1 VTDDGRGFDA
11 DQPNRTGHFGILD
24 MRERAQSMGSR
35 LKIQTDPAHGTTISV
50 DVHIEAQD
58 TLDEEHKADTY
69 SGR

>member
-1 VTDDGRGFDA
+1 
-11 DQPNRTGHFGILD
+11 